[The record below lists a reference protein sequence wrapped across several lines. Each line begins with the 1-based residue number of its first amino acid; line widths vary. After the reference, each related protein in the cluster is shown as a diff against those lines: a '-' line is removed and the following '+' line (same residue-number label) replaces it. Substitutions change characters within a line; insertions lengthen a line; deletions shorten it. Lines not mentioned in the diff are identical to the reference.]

1 MLLPPARP
9 RILSAV
15 AAAARRWRAGRR
27 QSIAMSALTTLTLLG
42 VAVRAP
48 AAAAREAAA
57 AGSGLG
63 VWLTT
68 VDSPVMLEAGARAEA
83 LNFLAAN
90 GFQRAALPVYSDGH
104 AQIRLQEDP
113 ALLGLRRDPRLGA
126 ADPVDELVQGLRQR
140 GMEPVAWFEFGL
152 MAPQGAA
159 WLQGRDELLLQD
171 ASGGRI
177 WQESAG
183 LNRVWLNPVHP
194 KVQDFLTG
202 LVVQTCRRH
211 RFDAVQFDD
220 HLGYPARFGYD
231 PLTLERWRQTPA
243 GIKDPM
249 PAPDNP
255 DWVTWRTEQIT
266 ALLRRI
272 RGAMQ
277 TACPGVRLS
286 VAPNPQP
293 FSRANW
299 LADWASWVR
308 LGLVDEVVVQLY
320 RNTVAA
326 IDAELADP
334 ALREAAS
341 RLPVRIGLLAGLR
354 NRPKAAEQLQAERRL
369 LAERGFAG
377 VDLFF
382 YETARQHF
390 PAAAPEPP
398 PGSP

>member
-1 MLLPPARP
+1 MPLSPAAPPIP
-9 RILSAV
+9 SAV
-15 AAAARRWRAGRR
+15 AAATAAWWARSQQRWAL
-27 QSIAMSALTTLTLLG
+27 SALAALALLG
-42 VAVRAP
+42 LAIRPP
-48 AAAAREAAA
+48 AATAREAPA

-68 VDSPVMLEAGARAEA
+68 VDSPVMMEAGARARA
-83 LNFLAAN
+83 LGFLAAN
-90 GFQRAALPVYSDGH
+90 GFRRAALPVYSDGH
-104 AQIRLQEDP
+104 AQIRLQDDP
-113 ALLGLRRDPRLGA
+113 ALLGLRRDPRLEA
-126 ADPVDELVQGLRQR
+126 TDPVADLVQGLRRR
-140 GMEPVAWFEFGL
+140 GMEAVAWFEFGL

-171 ASGGRI
+171 AGGGRI

-194 KVQDFLTG
+194 QVQDFLTS
-202 LVVQTCRRH
+202 LVVQTCRRY
-211 RFDAVQFDD
+211 RFDALQFDD

-231 PLTLERWRQTPA
+231 PLTLQLWRQTPA
-243 GIKDPM
+243 GAQNPT
-249 PAPDNP
+249 PAPDAP
-255 DWVTWRTEQIT
+255 DWVAWRAEQIT

-272 RGAMQ
+272 RGAM
-277 TACPGVRLS
+277 TSACPGVRLS

-293 FSRANW
+293 FSLANW

-320 RNTVAA
+320 RNNLAA

-334 ALREAAS
+334 ALREAAT
-341 RLPVRIGLLAGLR
+341 RLPVRIGLLAGLGT
-354 NRPKAAEQLQAERRL
+354 RPKALEQLQAERRL

-390 PAAAPEPP
+390 PAAAAVPP
-398 PGSP
+398 SGSP